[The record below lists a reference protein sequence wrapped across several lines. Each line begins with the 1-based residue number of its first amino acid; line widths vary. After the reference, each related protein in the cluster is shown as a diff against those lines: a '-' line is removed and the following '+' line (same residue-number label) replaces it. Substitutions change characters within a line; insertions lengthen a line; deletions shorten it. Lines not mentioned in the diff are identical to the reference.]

1 MSELYG
7 PKKRFSSRR
16 AAEQFL
22 RHVTRELTAGG
33 IPHWVEAR
41 EEAPDRWLA
50 FVHRS
55 DCEDA
60 AACHCAGP
68 RPG

>member
-1 MSELYG
+1 MSDLYG
-7 PKKRFSSRR
+7 PKKRFSSRS

-33 IPHWVEAR
+33 IAHWVEAR
-41 EEAPDRWLA
+41 EEAPGRWLA

-55 DCEDA
+55 DCEGS
-60 AACHCAGP
+60 AACRCGVARHS
-68 RPG
+68 